1 MLGEVVILFFP
12 SFHSFSLPEKLE
24 YIVTKYA
31 EHSHDKWACDKVGII
46 IQPTVVRGVKITS
59 PRTLKCSVQE
69 IYLTRL
75 SDRLAMAR
83 VFIIFEWPFPRDGGG
98 PGNRWWQLLVQLF
111 LSLKKMIDSG
121 RAAVSLP
128 LCISWSWCS
137 STCLCMFD
145 INASC
150 GARSFYSIFFLM

>member
-1 MLGEVVILFFP
+1 MLGEVVSLLFP

-59 PRTLKCSVQE
+59 PRTLKGSVQE
-69 IYLTRL
+69 ICLMCL
-75 SDRLAMAR
+75 SDRLAMPRA
-83 VFIIFEWPFPRDGGG
+83 FIIFEWPFPRDGGSRR
-98 PGNRWWQLLVQLF
+98 NRWWQLLVRLV

-121 RAAVSLP
+121 RFAISLHVAFP
-128 LCISWSWCS
+128 GVGAQAHAYV
-137 STCLCMFD
+137 CLT
-145 INASC
+145 
-150 GARSFYSIFFLM
+150 